1 MKKKLLAALLSVSM
15 VAALLA
21 GCGNK
26 EADNNAASNEAAATE
41 TTETTEAESTDNAEE
56 AAPADV
62 DYGTGSI
69 TIWVAEEVNAFTQA
83 QVDKFMEENP
93 QFAGYTVTIE
103 AVGEGDAAN
112 NMITDVEGGGRYLRI
127 CSGPVGTSCISR
139 RNYGSY
145 RRLC

>member
-1 MKKKLLAALLSVSM
+1 MKKKLLAAILSVSM
-15 VAALLA
+15 AAALLA

-26 EADNNAASNEAAATE
+26 AADNSAAPDGAANTE
-41 TTETTEAESTDNAEE
+41 TTNTESAPAE

-69 TIWVAEEVNAFTQA
+69 TIWVAEEVNAFTKT

-127 CSGPVGTSCISR
+127 CSGSVGTSCISR
-139 RNYGSY
+139 RDHGSY

>member
-1 MKKKLLAALLSVSM
+1 MKKKLLAAILSVSM

-26 EADNNAASNEAAATE
+26 AADNSAASDGAANTE
-41 TTETTEAESTDNAEE
+41 TTNTESAPAE

-69 TIWVAEEVNAFTQA
+69 TIWVAEEVNAFTKT

-112 NMITDVEGGGRYLRI
+112 NMVTDVEGGGRYLRI
-127 CSGPVGTSCISR
+127 CSGSAGTSCISR
-139 RNYGSY
+139 RDHGSY

>member
-1 MKKKLLAALLSVSM
+1 MKKKLLAAILSVSM

-26 EADNNAASNEAAATE
+26 AADNNAASDGAASTE
-41 TTETTEAESTDNAEE
+41 TTNTESAPADGAAES
-56 AAPADV
+56 APADV

-69 TIWVAEEVNAFTQA
+69 TIWVAEEVNAFTKT

-127 CSGPVGTSCISR
+127 CSGSAGTSCISR